1 MRRVFIKLSGMLV
14 GLFLP
19 ALAWAQAQVD
29 VAGQGVAVTR
39 ESVSMLKKILDWMV
53 EATVKYSFQVLGGI
67 VVLAAG
73 WVIANFVAR
82 FVGNFLKKKKI
93 DVTVAKYVVSITK
106 MIIMVFALIAA
117 LSKFGI
123 EIAPLIAGLSV
134 VGLGASLAMQGP
146 ISNYAAGAILI
157 FTKPFKVGDLIE
169 VIDIAG
175 EVEDMT
181 LPRTILKT
189 VDGDTI
195 VVPNKH
201 IIGEI
206 IQNSSDFKRVDLTVG
221 VAYSADIDKAIRL
234 IKETIKKDSR
244 VAQTREPKVG
254 INEFGDSSVNIFIR
268 LWCKQAEYYDVRFAT
283 NKNIFEAFKVNG
295 IEIPF
300 PQREVR
306 ILDGKA

>member
-1 MRRVFIKLSGMLV
+1 MRALLLKLGGVFSALL
-14 GLFLP
+14 LP
-19 ALAWAQAQVD
+19 SLAWAQSQAQD
-29 VAGQGVAVTR
+29 ISLAQ
-39 ESVSMLKKILDWMV
+39 ESVGTLKKILDWII
-53 EATVKYSFQVLGGI
+53 EAMVKYSFQVLGGF

-93 DVTVAKYVVSITK
+93 DVTVAKYIVSVTK
-106 MIIMVFALIAA
+106 MVIMLFALIAA

-123 EIAPLIAGLSV
+123 EIAPFIAGLSV

-169 VIDIAG
+169 VINIAG

-189 VDGDTI
+189 IDGDTI

-221 VAYSADIDKAIRL
+221 VGYDSDMDKAVRI
-234 IKETIKKDSR
+234 IKDTIKKDAR

-254 INEFGDSSVNIFIR
+254 INDFGDSGVNIFIR
-268 LWCKQAEYYDVRFAT
+268 FWCRQADYYDVRFAI
-283 NKNIFEAFKVNG
+283 NKNIFEAFKSHN
-295 IEIPF
+295 IQIPF

-306 ILDGKA
+306 IVGGKV

>member
-1 MRRVFIKLSGMLV
+1 MRSFLKNVNAALILLSLT
-14 GLFLP
+14 P
-19 ALAWAQAQVD
+19 TAALAQEMTL
-29 VAGQGVAVTR
+29 TR
-39 ESVSMLKKILDWMV
+39 ESAGTLKKVFDWIV
-53 EATVKYSFQVLGGI
+53 EAVVKYSFQVLGGI
-67 VVLAAG
+67 IVLAAG

-82 FVGNFLKKKKI
+82 FVGNFLNKKKV
-93 DVTVAKYVVSITK
+93 DVTVAKYMVSITK
-106 MIIMVFALIAA
+106 MVIMLFALIAA

-123 EIAPLIAGLSV
+123 EIAPFIAGLSV

-169 VIDIAG
+169 VIGIAG

-189 VDGDTI
+189 VDGDLI

-206 IQNSSDFKRVDLTVG
+206 IHNSSDFKRVDITVG
-221 VAYSADIDKAIRL
+221 IGYRSDVDLAIRL
-234 IKETIKKDSR
+234 IKETLKKDAR
-244 VAQTREPKVG
+244 VNQTREPKVG
-254 INEFGDSSVNIFIR
+254 ISEFADSSITIFVR
-268 LWCKQAEYYDVRFAT
+268 FWCKQAEFYDVKFAV
-283 NKNIFEAFKVNG
+283 NRNILEALRSG
-295 IEIPF
+295 HIEIPF

-306 ILDGKA
+306 ILDAKA